1 MLLCRHNKQKK
12 DLKLYMNE
20 IIKDALLKALP
31 LTVATIGGCFIT
43 LMPLYLILKLQ
54 SNQSHANELT
64 RPLALPLVQ
73 RNRSTTP
80 HL

>member
-1 MLLCRHNKQKK
+1 
-12 DLKLYMNE
+12 MNE

-31 LTVATIGGCFIT
+31 ITIASIGFCFVA
-43 LMPLYLILKLQ
+43 LMPLYLMLKLQ
-54 SNQSHANELT
+54 SNQTHANEPT
-64 RPLALPLVQ
+64 RPLTLPLVQ

>member
-1 MLLCRHNKQKK
+1 
-12 DLKLYMNE
+12 MNE

-31 LTVATIGGCFIT
+31 LAVATIGGCFIT

-54 SNQSHANELT
+54 LNQSHVNEPT

-73 RNRSTTP
+73 RNRSTTQ

>member
-1 MLLCRHNKQKK
+1 
-12 DLKLYMNE
+12 MNE

-31 LTVATIGGCFIT
+31 ITIASIGVCFVS

-64 RPLALPLVQ
+64 RLQSLPLVQ
-73 RNRSTTP
+73 RSTQAIL
-80 HL
+80 H

>member
-1 MLLCRHNKQKK
+1 
-12 DLKLYMNE
+12 MNE

-43 LMPLYLILKLQ
+43 LMPLYLMLKLQ
-54 SNQSHANELT
+54 LNQSHANELGQ
-64 RPLALPLVQ
+64 LQVSLQVQ
-73 RNRSTTP
+73 RNIQAIP

>member
-12 DLKLYMNE
+12 GFKLYMNE

-31 LTVATIGGCFIT
+31 ITVASIGFCFIA
-43 LMPLYLILKLQ
+43 LMPLYLMLKLQ
-54 SNQSHANELT
+54 SNQSHANEPT

-73 RNRSTTP
+73 RTTQAIP
-80 HL
+80 H